1 MKVSRKALIETLR
14 KCDGIASQTANAL
27 GISPQAVR
35 KRIRTD
41 KVLQAI
47 ADEAKESLI
56 DLAQSKLRPALDEG
70 DFRAIKFVLET
81 LGRGRGFGKEIKIE
95 TDDKPGVLHMYFPD
109 DGRDKPDPFNLP
121 AEPSTV
127 VDGEATTLQNSAAF

>member
-1 MKVSRKALIETLR
+1 M
-14 KCDGIASQTANAL
+14 
-27 GISPQAVR
+27 
-35 KRIRTD
+35 
-41 KVLQAI
+41 
-47 ADEAKESLI
+47 I

>member
-1 MKVSRKALIETLR
+1 MRVSRKALIATLR
-14 KCDGIASQTANAL
+14 KCDGIASQTAKAL
-27 GISPQAVR
+27 GISSQAIR

-47 ADEAKESLI
+47 SDEAKESLI

-70 DFRAIKFVLET
+70 DFRAVKFVLET

-109 DGRDKPDPFNLP
+109 DGRDKPDPLNDPLP
-121 AEPSTV
+121 EVIPPAPKGLSN
-127 VDGEATTLQNSAAF
+127 DGR